1 MQLAVLS
8 VTMEDK
14 LEQPEAKL
22 EPGEFIVTR
31 IIELAKLNEELKGS

>member
-1 MQLAVLS
+1 MQFAVLG

-14 LEQPEAKL
+14 LERPEAKL

-31 IIELAKLNEELKGS
+31 IVELAKLSEELKGS